1 MLGVGR
7 NICLHRFKYLDNFI
21 FYIRIL
27 LHKIWKSEIL
37 GTETVQIRI
46 SQIVEILLLKVN
58 VPRKEAEASV
68 SREVTKQQL
77 IKQFEL
83 NPETAEENLRLHW

>member
-1 MLGVGR
+1 
-7 NICLHRFKYLDNFI
+7 LD
-21 FYIRIL
+21 
-27 LHKIWKSEIL
+27 
-37 GTETVQIRI
+37 TETVQIRI

-58 VPRKEAEASV
+58 VLRKEAEASV

-83 NPETAEENLRLHW
+83 NPEAAEKNLRLHW